1 MLESVFN
8 CAALSLS
15 LSACFEQQKGF
26 FASLIEIYV
35 YANRMWPNN
44 GTQIRRVALTAV
56 IYFNSDR
63 KI

>member
-8 CAALSLS
+8 CAALF
-15 LSACFEQQKGF
+15 ACFKQQKGL

-35 YANRMWPNN
+35 YTNRMWPNN
-44 GTQIRRVALTAV
+44 DTQIPRVALTAV

>member
-1 MLESVFN
+1 MFSSHAGK
-8 CAALSLS
+8 CAA
-15 LSACFEQQKGF
+15 FKQQKGF

-44 GTQIRRVALTAV
+44 DNDTQIPRVALTAV
-56 IYFNSDR
+56 IYFNSNR